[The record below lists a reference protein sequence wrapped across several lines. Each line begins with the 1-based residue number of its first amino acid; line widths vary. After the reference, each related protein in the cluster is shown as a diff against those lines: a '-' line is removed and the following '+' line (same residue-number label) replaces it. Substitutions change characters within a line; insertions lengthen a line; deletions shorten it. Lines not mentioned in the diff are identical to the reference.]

1 MVRVRAGLPEYAMM
15 SAETRDQ
22 VDVLVVGGG
31 INGAAIA
38 RDAAGRGLSVLLC
51 EQDDLA
57 AHTSS
62 SSSKLIHGGLRYL
75 EQYEFALVGKALAE
89 REVVLRSAPH
99 IVRPLRFVLPHEPH
113 LRPEWMIRAA
123 LLLYDNLGRRRAHTL
138 IHSRRVDLGA
148 HAAGAPLQPQFEKG
162 FVYSDA
168 WADDARLVVLIAKD
182 AAARGAQ
189 IAPRTRCTRVQRG
202 PDIWLAHLCDEGG
215 AERTIEARALV
226 NATGPWAA
234 SFLGEV
240 AKMPKQRKLRLVKG
254 SHIVVPR
261 LYTHEY
267 AYTFQ
272 QDDRRIVFAIP
283 FERDFTLIGT
293 TDVEFT
299 GAPGA
304 VHIDEAETHY
314 LCAAS
319 NRYFSRA
326 IAPRDVVWSYSGVRP
341 LLDDEDSPASEV
353 TRDYVLDHDEDGA
366 PLLSVFGGKI
376 TTHRKLAEEAV
387 DWIAPVLGNESP
399 AWTADGSTLPGGEFS
414 RGDDISA
421 GFDRFLHGVVRRYP
435 WLPGGQALRYARAY
449 GTRVDAILDGVNDL
463 RDLGEPLGADLYAC
477 EVDYLVREEW
487 ARTADDILWRRSKL
501 GLRFDASGRER
512 LEARLQIARAKS
524 AQDGMRA

>member
-1 MVRVRAGLPEYAMM
+1 MLTADE
-15 SAETRDQ
+15 SSQ
-22 VDVLVVGGG
+22 SVDVLIVGGG

-138 IHSRRVDLGA
+138 IHSRRIDLGA
-148 HAAGAPLQPQFEKG
+148 HPAGAPLQPQFEKG

-182 AAARGAQ
+182 AAARGAT
-189 IAPRTRCTRVQRG
+189 ISTHTRCVRAQRG
-202 PDIWLAHLCDEGG
+202 PDVWVARLRDDTGI
-215 AERTIEARALV
+215 ERTIEARALV

-234 SFLGEV
+234 SFLGDV
-240 AKMPKQRKLRLVKG
+240 AKMPKHRSLRLVKG

-261 LYTHEY
+261 LYDHEY

-283 FERDFTLIGT
+283 FERDYTLIGT
-293 TDVEFT
+293 TDVEFN
-299 GAPGA
+299 GAPGDA
-304 VHIDEAETHY
+304 RISEEETRY

-319 NRYFSRA
+319 NRYFTRA
-326 IAPRDVVWSYSGVRP
+326 IAPGDVVWSYSGVRP
-341 LLDDEDSPASEV
+341 LLDDENSSASEV

-387 DWIAPVLGNESP
+387 DWLAPVLGNENT
-399 AWTADGSTLPGGEFS
+399 AWTAEGATLPGGEFS
-414 RGDDISA
+414 RAGGSDA

-435 WLPGGQALRYARAY
+435 WLPCGQALRYARSY
-449 GTRVDAILDGVNDL
+449 GTRIDTILDGATNL
-463 RDLGEPLGADLYAC
+463 GDLGEPLGADLYRC
-477 EVDYLVREEW
+477 EVDYLLREEW
-487 ARTADDILWRRSKL
+487 ARSAHDILWRRSKL
-501 GLRFDASGRER
+501 GLRLDAAGKLR
-512 LEARLQIARAKS
+512 LEKYLARNAVVH
-524 AQDGMRA
+524 M

>member
-1 MVRVRAGLPEYAMM
+1 MVRGGTGLSEYAMM
-15 SAETRDQ
+15 SAETHDQ

-38 RDAAGRGLSVLLC
+38 RDAVGRGLSVLLC

-57 AHTSS
+57 AYTSS

-138 IHSRRVDLGA
+138 IHSRRIDLRA

-182 AAARGAQ
+182 AALRGAE
-189 IAPRTRCTRVQRG
+189 IATHTRCIRAQRG
-202 PDIWLAHLCDEGG
+202 PDVWLARLRNDAGV
-215 AERTIEARALV
+215 ERTVEARVLV

-234 SFLGEV
+234 SFLGDV
-240 AKMPKQRKLRLVKG
+240 AKMPKHRSLRLVKG

-261 LYTHEY
+261 LYSHEY

-283 FERDFTLIGT
+283 FERDYTLIGT

-299 GAPGA
+299 GPPGD
-304 VHIDEAETHY
+304 VRISEEETRY

-319 NRYFSRA
+319 NRYFTRA
-326 IAPRDVVWSYSGVRP
+326 ITPADVVWSYSGVRP
-341 LLDDEDSPASEV
+341 LLDDENSSASEV

-399 AWTADGSTLPGGEFS
+399 GWTADGSTLPGGEFS
-414 RGDDISA
+414 RGDDGNA

-435 WLPGGQALRYARAY
+435 WLPCGQALRYARSY
-449 GTRVDAILDGVNDL
+449 GTRVDTILDGANDL
-463 RDLGEPLGADLYAC
+463 RDLGELFGADLYAR

-487 ARTADDILWRRSKL
+487 ARTAVDILWRRSKL
-501 GLRFDASGRER
+501 GLRLDAAGRGR
-512 LEARLQIARAKS
+512 LDEYLATIKTP
-524 AQDGMRA
+524 

>member
-1 MVRVRAGLPEYAMM
+1 MPVVLHAGRRTCDDARVDAQDPKRY
-15 SAETRDQ
+15 
-22 VDVLVVGGG
+22 DVLVVGGG

-62 SSSKLIHGGLRYL
+62 ASSKLIHGGLRYL
-75 EQYEFALVGKALAE
+75 EQYEFTLVGKALAE
-89 REVVLRSAPH
+89 REVVLRYAPH

-113 LRPEWMIRAA
+113 LRPEWMIRAG

-138 IHSRRVDLGA
+138 IHSRRVDLRT
-148 HAAGAPLQPQFEKG
+148 HAAGVSLQPQFKKG

-182 AAARGAQ
+182 AALRGAQ
-189 IAPRTRCTRVQRG
+189 IATRTRCMSVLRG
-202 PDIWLAHLCDEGG
+202 PDEWLARLRAVDGS
-215 AERTIEARALV
+215 ERSVEARALV

-234 SFLGEV
+234 SFLTDV
-240 AKMPKQRKLRLVKG
+240 ARMPKHRSLRLVKG

-261 LYTHEY
+261 LYAHEY

-272 QDDRRIVFAIP
+272 QDDKRIVFAIP

-293 TDVEFT
+293 TDVEFKD
-299 GAPGA
+299 APGD
-304 VHIDEAETHY
+304 VRISDEETRY

-319 NRYFSRA
+319 NRYFARA

-341 LLDDEDSPASEV
+341 LLEDEHSSAAEV
-353 TRDYVLDHDEDGA
+353 TRDYLLDHDEDGA

-376 TTHRKLAEEAV
+376 TTHRKLAEEAL
-387 DWIAPVLGNESP
+387 DWLAPVLGNESP

-414 RGDDISA
+414 RNDDISA
-421 GFDRFLHGVVRRYP
+421 GFDRFLHDVVRRYP
-435 WLPGGQALRYARAY
+435 WLPCGQALRYARSY
-449 GTRVDAILDGVNDL
+449 GTRIDVILDGADDL
-463 RDLGEPLGADLYAC
+463 RDLGEPVCANLHRC
-477 EVDYLVREEW
+477 ELDYLVREEW
-487 ARTADDILWRRSKL
+487 ARTADDVLWRRSKL
-501 GLRFDASGRER
+501 GLRVDAAGR
-512 LEARLQIARAKS
+512 ARLAALL
-524 AQDGMRA
+524 DGR

>member
-1 MVRVRAGLPEYAMM
+1 MA
-15 SAETRDQ
+15 SAERRDQ
-22 VDVLVVGGG
+22 IDVLVVGGG

-62 SSSKLIHGGLRYL
+62 ASSKLIHGGLRYL

-138 IHSRRVDLGA
+138 IHSRRIDLGA
-148 HAAGAPLQPQFEKG
+148 HPAGVPLQPQFEKG

-182 AAARGAQ
+182 AAARGAE
-189 IAPRTRCTRVQRG
+189 IATHTRCMRAQRG
-202 PDIWLAHLCDEGG
+202 PDVWIAKLRGDGG
-215 AERTIEARALV
+215 AERTVEARALV

-240 AKMPKQRKLRLVKG
+240 AHMPKHRQLRLVKG

-293 TDVEFT
+293 TDVEFK

-304 VHIDEAETHY
+304 VRIEDGEVRY
-314 LCAAS
+314 LCTAS
-319 NRYFSRA
+319 NRYFTRA

-341 LLDDEDSPASEV
+341 LLDDESSPASEV
-353 TRDYVLDHDEDGA
+353 TRDYLLDHDEDGA

-387 DWIAPVLGNESP
+387 DWLAPALGGDGT

-414 RGDDISA
+414 RAGDSSA
-421 GFDRFLHGVVRRYP
+421 GFDRFLHGVIRRYP

-449 GTRVDAILDGVNDL
+449 GTRVDVILDGANCL
-463 RDLGEPLGADLYAC
+463 RDLGEPFGADLYAC

-487 ARTADDILWRRSKL
+487 ARTVEDVLWRRSKL
-501 GLRFDASGRER
+501 GLRLNASERER
-512 LEARLQIARAKS
+512 LEVYLRSARPLSSGVQA
-524 AQDGMRA
+524 

>member
-1 MVRVRAGLPEYAMM
+1 MNATLARE
-15 SAETRDQ
+15 DI
-22 VDVLVVGGG
+22 DVVVVGGG

-51 EQDDLA
+51 EKDDLA

-62 SSSKLIHGGLRYL
+62 ASSKLIHGGLRYL
-75 EQYEFALVGKALAE
+75 EQYEFSLVGKALAE

-138 IHSRRVDLGA
+138 IHSRRVDLRQ
-148 HAAGAPLQPQFEKG
+148 HVAGPALLPQFRKG
-162 FVYSDA
+162 FIYSDA

-182 AAARGAQ
+182 AAARGAA
-189 IAPRTRCTRVQRG
+189 IHTRTRCVRAQREAERWSVRLR
-202 PDIWLAHLCDEGG
+202 DAEGR
-215 AERTIEARALV
+215 ERTIEARALV

-234 SFLGEV
+234 SFLGEAAQV
-240 AKMPKQRKLRLVKG
+240 ASPRALRLVKG

-261 LYTHEY
+261 LFTHEH

-283 FERDFTLIGT
+283 YERDYTLIGT
-293 TDVEFT
+293 TDVEFA
-299 GAPGA
+299 GDADA
-304 VHIDEAETHY
+304 VRISDDEKRY

-319 NRYFSRA
+319 NRYFRRKISPED
-326 IAPRDVVWSYSGVRP
+326 IVWSYSGVRP
-341 LLDDEDSPASEV
+341 LLDDDSGDASEV
-353 TRDYVLDHDEDGA
+353 TRDYLLDTDDAGA

-387 DWIAPVLGNESP
+387 DWLAPLLGRDAP
-399 AWTADGSTLPGGEFS
+399 AWTAEGATLPGGDFS
-414 RGDDISA
+414 RNDDDA
-421 GFDRFLHGVVRRYP
+421 GFDRFLHAVVRRYP
-435 WLPGGQALRYARAY
+435 WLPCGLALRFARSY
-449 GTRVDAILDGVNDL
+449 GTRIDQVIAAATCMD
-463 RDLGEPLGADLYAC
+463 DLGSAFGADLHAR

-487 ARTADDILWRRSKL
+487 AQTSDDILWRRSKL
-501 GLRFDASGRER
+501 GLRFDAAGVGRLDAYLR
-512 LEARLQIARAKS
+512 TTARS
-524 AQDGMRA
+524 VT